1 MLGLARAHTTANKV
15 IAMVNPMKGK
25 KGSIVSSFRSA
36 CVYHV
41 VGEQAA
47 GSGEERVEDQV
58 VAAVVAETD
67 QDLADSEDPGRGWA
81 WKG

>member
-1 MLGLARAHTTANKV
+1 
-15 IAMVNPMKGK
+15 
-25 KGSIVSSFRSA
+25 
-36 CVYHV
+36 VYHV